1 MLKKQ
6 PKNKFENAIY
16 FLLCRRILV
25 VMTLAIDQS
34 GPEIYSTLRFL
45 DRLRTVSWDKELRA
59 QRSTLSKLKR
69 KLEKIKD
76 KLRESPDDTS
86 LEVEYN
92 YVKSKIIFT
101 DSSQSFSID
110 EQFEPGLQDIK
121 EVKIL
126 QGQASVRENFNF
138 EIMDDP
144 CLPLPHEQ
152 WIKLIVDQDIQLTH
166 LRCSV
171 KKVEEENIELEQA
184 LKGLK
189 ADLED
194 LKRNAFNYM

>member
-1 MLKKQ
+1 MKKQ
-6 PKNKFENAIY
+6 PKNRFEKSIY
-16 FLLCRRILV
+16 YLLSKRILV
-25 VMTLAIDQS
+25 IMTLAIDQS
-34 GPEIYSTLRFL
+34 GPQIYSTLRFL
-45 DRLRTVSWDKELRA
+45 DRLRTTTWDKELRT

-76 KLRESPDDTS
+76 KLREFPDDSS

-101 DSSQSFSID
+101 DSSQSYSID

-126 QGQASVRENFNF
+126 QGQATINENFNF

-152 WIKLIVDQDIQLTH
+152 WIKLIVEQDIQLTH
-166 LRCSV
+166 LRHSV